1 MTPRCELAC
10 SDRDGRRLARRV
22 ANWTLRAVV
31 GSRRRRASLASRAGH
46 RGPGPAADRSV
57 CDRRSGRVPS
67 GNHPD
72 PRMGARYR
80 ALRKGLHLS
89 LGRTR
94 LIAMRRL
101 LPPLDPP
108 LLVNSH
114 RRETDT
120 VATVCTRMRGELLVG
135 VLTNLLFN
143 AVFVLLPGGSAHPD
157 RDHKARGRRRRTL

>member
-1 MTPRCELAC
+1 
-10 SDRDGRRLARRV
+10 
-22 ANWTLRAVV
+22 
-31 GSRRRRASLASRAGH
+31 
-46 RGPGPAADRSV
+46 
-57 CDRRSGRVPS
+57 
-67 GNHPD
+67 
-72 PRMGARYR
+72 MGARYR

-114 RRETDT
+114 RLETDT

-157 RDHKARGRRRRTL
+157 RAHGARGRGRRTL